1 MTATGSVR
9 RAGGDVREPSEG
21 RYNPSVPRG
30 RFITFEG
37 VEGSGKTTQVAALA
51 RYLTARGASVLATRE
66 PGGTALGER
75 LRDVLLDPASD
86 PVPLA
91 ELLMLEA
98 ARSQLVARVVLPAL
112 DAGTWV
118 LSDRFSDSSL
128 AYQGA
133 ARGLGK
139 ERVRA
144 LNEAACVGAVPD
156 RTLVLDLPVDQ
167 ALARARARAS
177 TTAANRRFEDEA
189 FEFHRRVAVA
199 FRDLA
204 AEEPER
210 VVLVD
215 ASGGPEAVHE
225 RVLAAL
231 AGMLP

>member
-1 MTATGSVR
+1 M
-9 RAGGDVREPSEG
+9 
-21 RYNPSVPRG
+21 PRG

-37 VEGSGKTTQVAALA
+37 VEGSGKTTQVAALGRFLA
-51 RYLTARGASVLATRE
+51 ARGVSVHATRE

-86 PVPLA
+86 PIPLA

-98 ARSQLVARVVLPAL
+98 ARSQLVNRVVLPAL
-112 DAGTWV
+112 DAGDWV

-133 ARGLGK
+133 ARGLGW

-144 LNEAACVGAVPD
+144 LNEAACGGLAPD
-156 RTLVLDLPVDQ
+156 RTLVLDLPVEE
-167 ALARARARAS
+167 ALARARSRVS

-189 FEFHRRVAVA
+189 LGFHRRVARA

-204 AEEPER
+204 VEEPER
-210 VVLVD
+210 VVVVD
-215 ASGGPEAVHE
+215 ASGTAEEVHE
-225 RVLAAL
+225 AVLAAL